1 MEQLKFEF
9 DLSEGLKD
17 ETKAKEVIAKVQKA
31 IDDLVIA
38 NSQAQQA
45 AKDALTLS
53 NEYEKQVDLLLQA
66 NTDLADALKNIHI
79 MLNAKRDLFK
89 EDKEMVEFMEKLA
102 TWTLSSAAIKS
113 GVISKK
119 RVDNEGNK

>member
-1 MEQLKFEF
+1 MEQLKFEI

-45 AKDALTLS
+45 AKDALALS